1 MREIFSKI
9 NVTQKYNDHF
19 EPIIFKGRGG
29 PGYYPKPG
37 VQDKGAPN
45 KNSRSRDFLAGIM
58 ALTGIKGG

>member
-37 VQDKGAPN
+37 V
-45 KNSRSRDFLAGIM
+45 
-58 ALTGIKGG
+58 